1 MSFIL
6 STIFSFSI
14 GIAALIGGV
23 RFSKIAPAYYP
34 FLFLVWASFA
44 NEIVSFAVIR
54 SGNSNAVNT
63 NLFLLL
69 QAILILLQFWNWDL
83 FKRQKVLF
91 TLILCGLLLLWIW
104 ESFWYSSLFRF
115 NSYFLIARSFL
126 FIILC
131 IRMINQLIASERSS
145 LLKNACFLI
154 CFTMLTF
161 FSVSVLVETFW
172 LYGLNKS
179 SLFRI
184 RVYTILAY
192 INLFCNLTYALA
204 MLWIPMRLRYIL
216 LF

>member
-1 MSFIL
+1 MSFLL

-14 GIAALIGGV
+14 GIAAVFGGV
-23 RFSKIAPAYYP
+23 RFSKIDPAYYP
-34 FLFLVWASFA
+34 FLFLVWASLA
-44 NEIVSFAVIR
+44 NEIVSFVVMNY
-54 SGNSNAVNT
+54 GHSNAVNS
-63 NLFLLL
+63 NLFLLF
-69 QAILILLQFWNWDL
+69 QALLITLQFRYWDL
-83 FKRQKVLF
+83 FKRQKMLF
-91 TLILCGLLLLWIW
+91 PLILIGLLLLWIW

-115 NSYFLIARSFL
+115 NSYFIIARSFL
-126 FIILC
+126 IILMS
-131 IRMINQLIASERSS
+131 ISMINKLIASERAS

-161 FSVSVLVETFW
+161 FSVSVLVEIFW